1 MRVRKITERVSQ
13 TLTPYEAYTL
23 TGILYYSDFK
33 TNTSKV
39 REEKIADLLGISR
52 QSISKHL
59 KKLTSNNI
67 IKIDKVDLGGY
78 KLANYYTTNIDNYK
92 EIDIEKLLKLDTT
105 PTIKGFLVLLKTA
118 CFNATNTIMYRTYD
132 EFAENMNIS
141 RMSIIKYL
149 KEAISKG
156 FIKKNKKGRFV
167 LVDEEIFRVEPI
179 RTDEERMKRY
189 YKEAYDEDDFDSNGN
204 FINKRF

>member
-33 TNTSKV
+33 TYTSKV
-39 REEKIADLLGISR
+39 REEKIANLLGISR
-52 QSISKHL
+52 KAISNHL